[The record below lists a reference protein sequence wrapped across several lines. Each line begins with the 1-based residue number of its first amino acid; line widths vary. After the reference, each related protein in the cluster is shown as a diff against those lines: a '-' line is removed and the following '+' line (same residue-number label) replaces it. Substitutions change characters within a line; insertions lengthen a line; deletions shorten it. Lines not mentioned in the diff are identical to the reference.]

1 VNKARRAYKHFTK
14 VPFLP
19 LFPLLAIGSASAS
32 FLLLRCLPLT
42 VSILWGIFC
51 FLCTAVCTVFLIAGK
66 RKAGM
71 MPHRVVVCA
80 LKIIPSAHMM
90 HLLNF
95 HFELTRPSLHF
106 VTQHGGSSF

>member
-1 VNKARRAYKHFTK
+1 
-14 VPFLP
+14 
-19 LFPLLAIGSASAS
+19 
-32 FLLLRCLPLT
+32 
-42 VSILWGIFC
+42 
-51 FLCTAVCTVFLIAGK
+51 VFLSAGK